1 MRHRDPPVHAGIVAP
16 VARVQ
21 WQCLPF
27 AEVPPLLLY
36 RALGLRSQVFVVE
49 QRCIYQD
56 IDGIDPRASMVI
68 GVSGRAHLPG
78 IDTGNDVDADRGVGR
93 DADSDSDAQVVA
105 TARLLPPGLRFE
117 EASIG
122 RVCTSPVHRRQG
134 LGRLLMDYSISCVRQ
149 HHPGHAIRISA
160 QAYLQ
165 QFYESLGFEVV
176 SPPYLE
182 DDIPHLEMRLEAS
195 LHVAS
200 QPVQSATNPPG

>member
-1 MRHRDPPVHAGIVAP
+1 MRHRESPADAGSAAPAAP
-16 VARVQ
+16 VR

-27 AEVPPLLLY
+27 AQVPPLLLY
-36 RALGLRSQVFVVE
+36 RALGLRSRVFVVE

-56 IDGIDPRASMVI
+56 IDGIDPQASMVI
-68 GVSGRAHLPG
+68 GSVSGRSHSPG
-78 IDTGNDVDADRGVGR
+78 VDTGSNVDADRGVGR
-93 DADSDSDAQVVA
+93 DADAQVVA

-182 DDIPHLEMRLEAS
+182 DDIPHLDMRLKAS
-195 LHVAS
+195 S
-200 QPVQSATNPPG
+200 PIRNRPVQPEPDRFD